1 MKAQVVEPE
10 EVVEFVP
17 QILNLKKILVPI
29 DFSDMSK
36 QAFQY
41 ALRFAEQFRCE
52 IVLLHVVEPETVI
65 AGTPLAVDVFSLCRA
80 RKGARLCLRRTRMKA
95 EIEIEPA
102 IEPMRTRVALH
113 PFLAGM
119 NRSQVALLTDCAMA
133 VHFEKGQIIFR
144 EGEMANRFYLIE
156 TGKIVL
162 ESSNGQANPVII
174 DTIGAG
180 ELLGWSWM
188 FPPYTWRMTARAVE
202 PTSAI
207 FFYGTILREYC
218 ERDCSVGYELFK
230 RMAPVMIKRMQA
242 ARRKML
248 GIQSGLE
255 VLKPSPVVNLSEYD

>member
-1 MKAQVVEPE
+1 
-10 EVVEFVP
+10 
-17 QILNLKKILVPI
+17 
-29 DFSDMSK
+29 
-36 QAFQY
+36 
-41 ALRFAEQFRCE
+41 
-52 IVLLHVVEPETVI
+52 
-65 AGTPLAVDVFSLCRA
+65 
-80 RKGARLCLRRTRMKA
+80 MKA

-144 EGEMANRFYLIE
+144 EDEMANRFYLIE

-162 ESSNGQANPVII
+162 ESSERLGNPVII
-174 DTIGAG
+174 DTIGRG
-180 ELLGWSWM
+180 NLLGWSWM

-218 ERDCSVGYELFK
+218 ERDCSLGYELFK

-248 GIQSGLE
+248 GIQSGVE
-255 VLKPSPVVNLSEYD
+255 VLKPSPVMDLSEYD